1 MPCEETFS
9 ITQVS
14 EITGVNSVTL
24 RAWQRRYGLL
34 KPLRN
39 DKGHRF
45 YTASDIELIKDI
57 LSWLDKGVSIG
68 KVKPLLDAPSTE
80 GRDEQNLDEFSDLAE
95 ALNQLNRDKI
105 SALFSEITKNYPFEI
120 YYSKLILPVR
130 SLINAA
136 DNPLGNIQLSL
147 WQGIVTE
154 KCAEIIA
161 RQRQRN
167 KGTAFVL
174 CFDDCIDL
182 VWLHALSLT
191 NQGYK
196 VTVLPNLHEGL
207 APLGSLF
214 SQGEDALLALA
225 GDKRIPSATVKSL
238 LAIIKRSDQKVRL
251 LDDIG
256 RMHRDDFAGF
266 LE

>member
-1 MPCEETFS
+1 MPCEEAFS

-39 DKGHRF
+39 EKGHRF
-45 YTASDIELIKDI
+45 YTANDIELIKNI

-68 KVKPLLDAPSTE
+68 KVKPLLDTPLTVA
-80 GRDEQNLDEFSDLAE
+80 RDEQNLDEFSDFVE
-95 ALNQLNRDKI
+95 ALNQLSREKI
-105 SALFSEITKNYPFEI
+105 AVLFSEITKNYPFEV

-130 SLINAA
+130 SLINAT
-136 DNPLGNIQLSL
+136 DNPLGKIQLSL
-147 WQGIVTE
+147 WQGVITE

-167 KGTAFVL
+167 KSKAFLL
-174 CFDDCIDL
+174 CFDDNLDL

-196 VTVLPNLHEGL
+196 VTVLPNLQEGL

-238 LAIIKRSDQKVRL
+238 LAIIKRSDQRVRL
-251 LDDIG
+251 LDDIS
-256 RMHRDDFAGF
+256 RMHRDDFAGY

>member
-39 DKGHRF
+39 EKGHRF
-45 YTASDIELIKDI
+45 YTVNDIELIKDI

-68 KVKPLLDAPSTE
+68 KVKSLLDAPLINDA
-80 GRDEQNLDEFSDLAE
+80 DEQTLDEFSDLAE
-95 ALNQLNRDKI
+95 ALNQLSRDKI
-105 SALFSEITKNYPFEI
+105 SALFSEIMKNYPFEI

-130 SLINAA
+130 SLLNAA

-147 WQGIVTE
+147 WQGVITE
-154 KCAEIIA
+154 KCVEIIA

-167 KGTAFVL
+167 KSKAFLL
-174 CFDDCIDL
+174 CFDDAIDL
-182 VWLHALSLT
+182 VWLHALSFT

-196 VTVLPNLHEGL
+196 VIVLPNLQGGL
-207 APLGSLF
+207 APLGSLI
-214 SQGEDALLALA
+214 SQDEDALLALV

-238 LAIIKRSDQKVRL
+238 LTIIKRCDQKVRL

-256 RMHRDDFAGF
+256 RMHRDDFVGN